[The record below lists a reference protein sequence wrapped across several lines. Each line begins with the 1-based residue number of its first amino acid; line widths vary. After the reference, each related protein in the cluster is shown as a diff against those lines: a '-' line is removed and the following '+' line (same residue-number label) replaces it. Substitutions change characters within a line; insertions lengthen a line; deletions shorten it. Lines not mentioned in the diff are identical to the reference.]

1 MWRISGIERDVY
13 LYAAPYV
20 RIRDFFARTTLDDYK
35 NGILDL
41 DVEVLNDS
49 LPLGENN
56 RKVPTF
62 NLFVSILDKNGKK
75 IFSGK
80 QRFSI
85 KSQGKK
91 ILNFKGMI
99 RDVKPWS
106 AETPNLYTLCLEL
119 KDEKKLFPRGYCEK
133 NWFPL
138 CRN

>member
-1 MWRISGIERDVY
+1 M
-13 LYAAPYV
+13 
-20 RIRDFFARTTLDDYK
+20 
-35 NGILDL
+35 
-41 DVEVLNDS
+41 
-49 LPLGENN
+49 
-56 RKVPTF
+56 
-62 NLFVSILDKNGKK
+62 NLFVSILDKNGKE

-119 KDEKKLFPRGYCEK
+119 KDEKNYSLEAIVRKIGFRSVEIKKGKLLIIWKGYKTQRSQQTRTRSLEGPC
-133 NWFPL
+133 NL
-138 CRN
+138 